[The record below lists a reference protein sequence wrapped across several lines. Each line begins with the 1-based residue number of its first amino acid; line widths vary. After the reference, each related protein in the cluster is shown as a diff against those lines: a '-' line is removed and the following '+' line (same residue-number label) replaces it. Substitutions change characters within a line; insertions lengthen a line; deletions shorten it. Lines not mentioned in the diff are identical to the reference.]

1 MKLWKQGI
9 LLLILLAVLF
19 VACGC
24 QEKNPVIQ
32 DPGAIETTDPE
43 PTEDPRQVELREKYN
58 SAVEL
63 VTGEDLS
70 LKVDMEKTVTVAGH
84 SYEES
89 NEYELNYWNM
99 GTEEFVAKTNQEV
112 SFGNDDYELKI
123 KEVYSDGV
131 LYQKLGDNKFS
142 AELTVEDFTD
152 RYVPLQMLD
161 PMLYT
166 LSADEGDAVI
176 SFEGAAAGE
185 EWALPEEAVLTR
197 AAGTA
202 ELDEDGKLVC
212 TTYEVEFQYGTAN
225 FLIEYE
231 VSVEKTGKA
240 PTLKEDPEDYTKL
253 ENIDT
258 AYIVEHA
265 YGYLSQAEHISSDC
279 HMLTVSA
286 AGGMSLLKNTD
297 VDVYSV
303 GDTYAMRWEDS
314 YNLTDYSTGDSIKQ
328 ESEEKFIDDVFTI
341 SYDGGEPETKDFMKR
356 SLVKDAVVEYLVQ
369 GFTDSRHFAELE
381 LTNLGS
387 LLLVECTG
395 TELLAKEMADKV
407 CYGLFGQP
415 VSVLDDMASSYET
428 KEMSYYVALDS
439 YSLLPTAMGM
449 KYEGVHII
457 QGEECPLS
465 YQVDQSF
472 DLASLTSHDAIF
484 EEPAPEEAPENPAT
498 PLFYRVTGADGQ
510 EMWLLGTI
518 HIGDVRTGFLPQEI
532 YDAFYSS
539 DAFAIECNSEAFS
552 EQVEE
557 DEKLQEIISD
567 CYYYGDGT
575 LTKEHIVTEDLYETA
590 VQMLKATGNYFFNTE
605 YEMTH
610 LWSSYLDNYYLQQG
624 YALTSEK
631 GVENRLMALAEE
643 AEIPIWEVESV
654 QFQMEMVANYSEHLQ
669 EFLLYGSMA
678 SGAKENWESSLELY
692 ELWCAGDEAALTEK
706 IVGEEKWEIL
716 EEDIDLE
723 SLEGEDL
730 ERAQAV
736 LADLENINAQLAAL
750 QEEYEKAMSYDRN
763 EGMLEVAKQYL
774 ESGDTVFYAV
784 GLAHL
789 LAENGLVKTL
799 QDAGYTVE
807 LVSYQ

>member
-1 MKLWKQGI
+1 MKFWKHGI
-9 LLLILLAVLF
+9 LLLMLLALLF

-24 QEKNPVIQ
+24 QEKNPGIQ
-32 DPGAIETTDPE
+32 DPGVIETTDPE
-43 PTEDPRQVELREKYN
+43 PTEDPRQVELREKYH

-63 VTGEDLS
+63 VNGKDLF
-70 LKVDMEKTVTVAGH
+70 LQVEMEQTVTVAGH

-89 NEYELNYWNM
+89 REYELSYWDM
-99 GTEEFVAKTNQEV
+99 GTEEFIAKTDQEV
-112 SFGNDDYELKI
+112 SFGDDDYTLNI

-131 LYQKLGDNKFS
+131 LYQKLGDGKYS
-142 AELTVEDFTD
+142 AELTVEEITD
-152 RYVPLQMLD
+152 RYIPLQMLD

-166 LSADEGDAVI
+166 LSAGEGDTVI
-176 SFEGAAAGE
+176 TFESATAGE

-202 ELDEDGKLVC
+202 ELDKDGKLVC
-212 TTYEVEFQYGTAN
+212 TTYEVEFQYGTAGY
-225 FLIEYE
+225 LIEYE
-231 VSVEKTGKA
+231 VSVEKTEKA

-253 ENIDT
+253 ENIDA
-258 AYIVEHA
+258 AYILEHA
-265 YGYLSQAEHISSDC
+265 YGYLSQARHISSES
-279 HMLTVSA
+279 HSLAMTA
-286 AGGMSLLKNTD
+286 AGGISLVQNTD

-314 YNLTDYSTGDSIKQ
+314 YNLTDYSTG
-328 ESEEKFIDDVFTI
+328 ESLEEKTEEKFIDDVFTI
-341 SYDGGEPETKDFMKR
+341 SYDDGEPETVDYMKR

-369 GFTDSRHFAELE
+369 GFTDSRYFEEFE

-395 TELLAKEMADKV
+395 TELLAKEMANGV
-407 CYGLFGQP
+407 CYTLLGQS

-428 KEMSYYVALDS
+428 REMSYYVALDN
-439 YSLLPTAMGM
+439 YSLLPTAMGV
-449 KYEGVHII
+449 KYEGVHTIDG
-457 QGEECPLS
+457 QECPLTW
-465 YQVDQSF
+465 QVDQSF
-472 DLASLTSHDAIF
+472 DMASLTAYDGIF
-484 EEPAPEEAPENPAT
+484 EEPAPEEAPENSPT

-518 HIGDVRTGFLPQEI
+518 HIGDARTGSLPQEI
-532 YDAFYSS
+532 YDAFYSA
-539 DAFAIECNSEAFS
+539 DAFAIECNNDAFS
-552 EQVEE
+552 EQAEE
-557 DEKLQEIISD
+557 DEKLQELISD

-575 LTKEHIVTEDLYETA
+575 TARDHIVTEDLYETA
-590 VQMLKATGNYFFNTE
+590 VQMLKATGNYYFNTE
-605 YEMTH
+605 YEMVH

-631 GVENRLMALAEE
+631 GVENRLIALAEE
-643 AEIPIWEVESV
+643 AEIPIWEVGSV
-654 QFQMEMVANYSEHLQ
+654 QLQMEMMANYSEHLQ
-669 EFLLYGSMA
+669 EVLLYSAMA

-692 ELWCAGDEAALTEK
+692 ELWCAGDVAALTEK
-706 IVGEEKWEIL
+706 IAGEEKWEIL

-750 QEEYEKAMSYDRN
+750 QEEYEKAISYDRN

>member
-9 LLLILLAVLF
+9 VLLMLLAVLF
-19 VACGC
+19 AACGC

-32 DPGAIETTDPE
+32 DPALIETTDPE

-63 VTGEDLS
+63 VNGKDLS
-70 LKVDMEKTVTVAGH
+70 LQVEMERTVTVAGH

-89 NEYELNYWNM
+89 NEYELNYWNI
-99 GTEEFVAKTNQEV
+99 GTEDFVAKTDQEV
-112 SFGNDDYELKI
+112 SFGDDDYELKI

-131 LYQKLGDNKFS
+131 LYQKLGDSKFS
-142 AELTVEDFTD
+142 AEMTAEEFTD
-152 RYVPLQMLD
+152 RYIPLQMLD
-161 PMLYT
+161 PTLYT
-166 LSADEGDAVI
+166 LSADEEDTVI
-176 SFEGAAAGE
+176 SFAGAAAGE
-185 EWALPEEAVLTR
+185 EWLLPEEAVLTR

-202 ELDEDGKLVC
+202 ELDKDGKLVC
-212 TTYEVEFQYGTAN
+212 TTYEVEFQHGAAT

-231 VSVEKTGKA
+231 VSVEKAEKV
-240 PTLKEDPEDYTKL
+240 PTLKEDPEDYTEL
-253 ENIDT
+253 ENIDA
-258 AYIVEHA
+258 AYILEHA
-265 YGYLSQAEHISSDC
+265 YGYLAQAEHISSDC
-279 HMLTVSA
+279 HGLMMSA
-286 AGGMSLLKNTD
+286 AGGVSLLQNST

-303 GDTYAMRWEDS
+303 EDTYAMRWEDS
-314 YNLTDYSTGDSIKQ
+314 YNLTDYSTG
-328 ESEEKFIDDVFTI
+328 ESVEEETEEKFIDDVFTV
-341 SYDGGEPETKDFMKR
+341 SYDGGEPETVDYMNQ
-356 SLVKDAVVEYLVQ
+356 SLVKDSVVMYLAQ
-369 GFTDSRHFAELE
+369 NFMDSRYFEKFE
-381 LTNLGS
+381 LTNLGG

-395 TELLAKEMADKV
+395 TELMAEELANGV
-407 CYGLFGQP
+407 CYSLFGQS

-428 KEMSYYVALDS
+428 KEISYYVALDS
-439 YSLLPTAMGM
+439 YSLLPTAIGM

-457 QGEECPLS
+457 QGQECPLS

-472 DLASLTSHDAIF
+472 DMASLTAYDEIF

-539 DAFAIECNSEAFS
+539 DAFAIECNNDAFS
-552 EQVEE
+552 EQMEE
-557 DEKLQEIISD
+557 DEELQDLVSA
-567 CYYYGDGT
+567 CYYYSDGT
-575 LTKEHIVTEDLYETA
+575 MTKDHIVTEDLYEAA
-590 VQMLKATGNYFFNTE
+590 VQMLKATGNYYFNTE
-605 YEMTH
+605 HEMVH
-610 LWSSYLDNYYLQQG
+610 LWGNYIDNYYLQQG

-631 GVENRLMALAEE
+631 GVENRLLKLAEE
-643 AEIPIWEVESV
+643 AEIPVWEVESV
-654 QFQMEMVANYSEHLQ
+654 QLQLEMMANYSEHLQ
-669 EFLLYGSMA
+669 EVMLHSTLA
-678 SGAKENWESSLELY
+678 SGGKENWEASMELY
-692 ELWCAGDEAALTEK
+692 EMWCAGDEAAL
-706 IVGEEKWEIL
+706 IEELSDEESWDIE

-723 SLEGEDL
+723 GLEGDDL

-736 LADLENINAQLAAL
+736 LADLENINAQLAVL
-750 QEEYEKAMSYDRN
+750 KEEYNKAMSFDRN